1 MKIMFRWSLGALIAM
16 AAVQPAAAQ
25 SSTTQ
30 DDGWKVSIYPV
41 LGWLPLGIG
50 FDINIPP
57 VDGGGSTPDFDGQV
71 IDGRFDGAFFGG
83 VSAEKGKF
91 RLDVDG
97 LWAAV
102 GGDRVDN
109 PFLRIDVDALYGHG
123 AVGLAL
129 RPGLFVTGGVRRM
142 AFKYDI
148 ELAGRQFE
156 AKPGFWNP
164 LVGLAWH
171 SPSSGKLTT
180 HAFFEGGGFGVGTD
194 VDLGA
199 GFRFDYKPATHFG
212 ITAGYNFLY
221 LKATN
226 EERLRAFTIKQTMHG
241 PVLGIG
247 LYF

>member
-1 MKIMFRWSLGALIAM
+1 MKIILRWLIAALVAT

-25 SSTTQ
+25 SSAAAQ
-30 DDGWKVSIYPV
+30 DDGWKISIYPI
-41 LGWLPLGIG
+41 LGWLPFGIG
-50 FDINIPP
+50 FDVDIPP
-57 VDGGGSTPDFDGQV
+57 VDGGSTPDFAGQIV
-71 IDGRFDGAFFGG
+71 EGRFDGAFFGG
-83 VSAEKGKF
+83 LSAENGKF
-91 RLDVDG
+91 RIDADG

-102 GGDRVDN
+102 GGDRADN
-109 PFLRIDVDALYGHG
+109 PFLRIDVDAIYGHG
-123 AVGLAL
+123 SVGVAV
-129 RPGLFVTGGVRRM
+129 RPGLFITGGVRRM
-142 AFKYDI
+142 AFKYDV

-171 SPSSGKLTT
+171 SPSAGKLTT

-199 GFRFDYKPATHFG
+199 GVRFEYKPTTHFG

-226 EERLRAFTIKQTMHG
+226 EERLKTFTIKQTMHG

-247 LYF
+247 FYF